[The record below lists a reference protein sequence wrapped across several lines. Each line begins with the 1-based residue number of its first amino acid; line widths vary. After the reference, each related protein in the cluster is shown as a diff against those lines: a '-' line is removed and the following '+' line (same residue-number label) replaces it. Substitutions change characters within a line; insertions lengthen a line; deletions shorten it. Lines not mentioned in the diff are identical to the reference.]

1 MFLRLFSVVLTLTLF
16 FISPLSGY
24 EIALTAIFR
33 DEARFLK
40 EWIEY
45 HRLIGVEHFYL
56 TNHKSVDHFQE
67 VLDPYIQMGLVELR
81 HETKDTASGSSNK
94 TRIAARRITKDWNNI
109 QITAYQW
116 ALEKAKQETKW
127 LVAIDTDEFLVPKN
141 GETLKG
147 ILKDFQ
153 NEAAVAINWQMFGT
167 SHVERIP
174 DEKLLIETL
183 LLRAPRNII
192 ENTIFKPIVQPKMV
206 AQFFNPHQ
214 CVFSG
219 LYRTV
224 DMAGHPVKVGENV
237 TNKVEVD
244 RIQLNH
250 YWSRDLEFYHTVKLG
265 RAPKMGQ
272 IHKDLQKKL
281 DLFNTEPDDSI
292 IPFIP
297 ELKEVMGN

>member
-1 MFLRLFSVVLTLTLF
+1 MFLRLFSICLL
-16 FISPLSGY
+16 FISSLSCY

-67 VLDPYIQMGLVELR
+67 VLDPYIEMGLVELR
-81 HETKDTASGSSNK
+81 HETKDTADGSSKRKKPLKK
-94 TRIAARRITKDWNNI
+94 TRIPVQWNNI

-116 ALEKAKQETKW
+116 ALEKAQQETKW
-127 LVAIDTDEFLVPKN
+127 LVAIDIDEFLVPKN
-141 GETLKG
+141 GETLNG
-147 ILKDFQ
+147 ILKGFQ
-153 NEAAVAINWQMFGT
+153 HEAAVAINWQMFGT
-167 SHVERIP
+167 SDVEKIP
-174 DEKLLIETL
+174 EGKLMIETL

-219 LYRTV
+219 PYRTV

-237 TNKVEVD
+237 TNKVEID

-250 YWSRDLEFYHTVKLG
+250 YWSRDLEFYHTIKLS
-265 RAPKMGQ
+265 RSPKMGQ
-272 IHKDLQKKL
+272 MNKDLQKRL

-292 IPFIP
+292 VPFIP
-297 ELKEVMGN
+297 ALKENMGI

>member
-1 MFLRLFSVVLTLTLF
+1 MFLRLFSVILFLTC
-16 FISPLSGY
+16 SLSSY

-45 HRLIGVEHFYL
+45 HRLIGIEHFYL

-67 VLDPYIQMGLVELR
+67 VLDPYIEMGLVELR
-81 HETKDTASGSSNK
+81 HETRDTASGSSNRK
-94 TRIAARRITKDWNNI
+94 KPLKKARIPVQWNNI

-153 NEAAVAINWQMFGT
+153 HEAAVAINWQMFGT
-167 SHVERIP
+167 SHVEKIP
-174 DEKLLIETL
+174 EGKLLIETL

-192 ENTIFKPIVQPKMV
+192 ENTVFKPIIQPKMV

-250 YWSRDLEFYHTVKLG
+250 YWSRDLEFYNTVKLA

-272 IHKDLQKKL
+272 MHKDLQKRL

-292 IPFIP
+292 IPFIQA
-297 ELKEVMGN
+297 LK